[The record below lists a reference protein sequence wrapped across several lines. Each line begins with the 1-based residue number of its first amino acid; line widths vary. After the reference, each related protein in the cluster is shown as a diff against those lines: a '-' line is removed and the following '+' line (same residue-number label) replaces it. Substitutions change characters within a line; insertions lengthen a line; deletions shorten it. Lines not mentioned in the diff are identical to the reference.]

1 MITVFIDTNIIIDL
15 GMKSRENHEDA
26 VEIFSLCAEKEM
38 KIFTSTHCIAT
49 SHYFLKKE
57 SNEKGA
63 REFISNLFL
72 LIEILSVTKSAIENS
87 ISSNFNDFEDAIQYF
102 TALSNKSIQFIITND
117 KVGFRRS
124 TIPVLSSREFLNKYF
139 Q

>member
-1 MITVFIDTNIIIDL
+1 MIAAFIDTNIIIDL
-15 GMKSRENHEDA
+15 GMKNRENHEDA
-26 VEIFSLCAEKEM
+26 VEIFNLCAEKEI
-38 KIFTSTHCIAT
+38 KISTSTHCIAT

-63 REFISNLFL
+63 REFISNLFQL
-72 LIEILSVTKSAIENS
+72 VEILSVTKSAIENS
-87 ISSNFNDFEDAIQYF
+87 VSSNFRDFEDAIQYY
-102 TALSNKSIQFIITND
+102 TALSNKSIQIIITND
-117 KVGFRRS
+117 KIGFRHS